1 MQKKMKQMML
11 AKMFTNFSI
20 VLYLIIGTPGV
31 NLAWKAA
38 YCLSCKAKSLS
49 WSGVVIIAS
58 FILLQ
63 R

>member
-1 MQKKMKQMML
+1 MKQMML

-58 FILLQ
+58 FIL
-63 R
+63 

>member
-1 MQKKMKQMML
+1 MKQMML

-20 VLYLIIGTPGV
+20 VLSYHINGTPGV